1 MSVADLEFRL
11 PDDVDAVHDPDGGD
25 VIVSRRGSRTPPQV
39 LSSDAWAL
47 LELFREPRTLAGAV
61 LAHCT
66 STGQDPVTT
75 LEAAFPVLVA
85 LTRSELLVRAG
96 TDAAASLVARHA
108 IGERVGPAT
117 LVARIRVL
125 RDSELWDG
133 ILEDGAPVVVKVVDD
148 PASGPDLFRREATAL
163 RRLRGGPVPNLV
175 WSEPRDTGGVLVLS
189 FVDGDPVDLA
199 ALDARG
205 SRGDA
210 DAISLVL
217 ATLDAYAAVHARG
230 VLHGDV
236 HPGNILADEQG
247 HVTLIDFGIADIADA
262 GLGPAPRTGGGEQL
276 DPAAAQALRHGQPV
290 PELDVTAEVY
300 SLAALAFRILTGAAY
315 LDLDL
320 ERDDALDAIAT
331 RPPRPFAD
339 VGRPRWPAVESVLA
353 RGLAKDPAARQATV
367 ADLRD
372 DLARAARQVPA
383 PTTDAGELTDAE
395 AAALVENSDIDG
407 LAWADADEATAA
419 VRADA
424 LQAAAVA
431 TGSVDAH
438 DLAILWRARA
448 GHHRAGERL
457 HTEG

>member
-66 STGQDPVTT
+66 STGQDPVAT

-85 LTRSELLVRAG
+85 LTRSELLVGAG

-108 IGERVGPAT
+108 VGEHVGPAT

-125 RDSELWDG
+125 RDSELWDAV
-133 ILEDGAPVVVKVVDD
+133 LEDGAPAVVKVVDD
-148 PASGPDLFRREATAL
+148 PTSGPELFRREVTAL
-163 RRLRGGPVPNLV
+163 RRLHGGPVPDLV
-175 WSEPRDTGGVLVLS
+175 WSEPRSTGGALVLS

-205 SRGDA
+205 SRDLA
-210 DAISLVL
+210 DAVRLVL
-217 ATLDAYAAVHARG
+217 ATLDAYAAVHATG

-236 HPGNILADEQG
+236 HPGNVLADEHG
-247 HVTLIDFGIADIADA
+247 RVTLIDFGIADIADA

-276 DPAAAQALRHGQPV
+276 DPAAARALRRGVPV
-290 PELDVTAEVY
+290 PQLDVAAEVY

-320 ERDDALDAIAT
+320 ERDDALLAIA
-331 RPPRPFAD
+331 RSLPRPFSD
-339 VGRPRWPAVESVLA
+339 VGRSPWPTVEAVLA
-353 RGLAKDPAARQATV
+353 RGLAKHPGDRPATV

-372 DLARAARQVPA
+372 ELARAAGPLPA
-383 PTTDAGELTDAE
+383 GATDSATGDTAG
-395 AAALVENSDIDG
+395 AALVRDSDVDG
-407 LAWADADEATAA
+407 LAWADADEVTAA

>member
-1 MSVADLEFRL
+1 MCIRDS
-11 PDDVDAVHDPDGGD
+11 
-25 VIVSRRGSRTPPQV
+25 
-39 LSSDAWAL
+39 
-47 LELFREPRTLAGAV
+47 
-61 LAHCT
+61 
-66 STGQDPVTT
+66 
-75 LEAAFPVLVA
+75 
-85 LTRSELLVRAG
+85 
-96 TDAAASLVARHA
+96 
-108 IGERVGPAT
+108 PAT

-210 DAISLVL
+210 DAISRVL

-247 HVTLIDFGIADIADA
+247 RVTLIDFGIADIADA
-262 GLGPAPRTGGGEQL
+262 GLGPAPRTGGGDQL

-290 PELDVTAEVY
+290 PELDVAAEVY

-424 LQAAAVA
+424 LQAVAVD
-431 TGSVDAH
+431 TGSVAAH
-438 DLAILWRARA
+438 DLALLWRVRA
-448 GHHRAGERL
+448 GPHRARERPP
-457 HTEG
+457 TAGGRTPRGVS